1 MLCNTVVRI
10 GMYAIKDIK
19 AGEELFF
26 NYNYP
31 NEVTKYF
38 WEKGET
44 KGSGTA
50 YAVKSKKGGKE
61 KARITNSSMSSDS
74 EIVSKRKNGKNGK
87 AGPHQKAKVGRSRLG
102 QSTVKGSSTI
112 NQLAWGTSDK
122 RPRQGVSEKKK
133 NWDVLNQYLDDGVD
147 EEDDSELSEVEIED
161 EGSSEDDLEEYPDS
175 EEYTRPK
182 KRGRRG
188 KN

>member
-87 AGPHQKAKVGRSRLG
+87 AGPHQKAKAGRSRLG

-161 EGSSEDDLEEYPDS
+161 EGSSEDDLEYPDS